1 MNAMGAMSVTRIAWF
16 EEAQGL
22 ASWSYLLMGA
32 VLLIL
37 VSLLSVRESTS
48 VAEDGVT
55 VRFGFLYRTRVTFS
69 EIARAEAV
77 SYRPVREYG
86 GWGIRGGGRRR
97 VLSMRGDQGV
107 LLTRVDGS
115 TLLIGSQKPRELLAA
130 LARGGVATEDRL
142 PVVVK
147 DF

>member
-1 MNAMGAMSVTRIAWF
+1 MNAVNAMNVTRIAWF

-32 VLLIL
+32 VFLIL
-37 VSLLSVRESTS
+37 VSLLSVRETTR
-48 VAEDGVT
+48 VAEDGLT
-55 VRFGFLYRTRVTFS
+55 VRFGFLHKTRVAFS

-77 SYRPVREYG
+77 AYRPVREYG

-115 TLLIGSQKPRELLAA
+115 TLLVGSQKPRELLAA
-130 LARGGVATEDRL
+130 LARGGVQTEDRL
-142 PVVVK
+142 PVVVRE
-147 DF
+147 F

>member
-1 MNAMGAMSVTRIAWF
+1 MTASNIAWF
-16 EEAQGL
+16 DESQGL
-22 ASWSYLLMGA
+22 PAWTYLLMGV

-37 VSLLSVRESTS
+37 LSTLTLRQMTS

-55 VRFGFLYRTRVTFS
+55 VRFGFVYKTRVAFS

-77 SYRPVREYG
+77 SYHPIREYG
-86 GWGIRGGGRRR
+86 GWGIRGFGRRR
-97 VLSMRGDQGV
+97 AVNMQGDLGV

-115 TLLIGSQKPRELLAA
+115 TLMIGSQKPRELLAA
-130 LARGGVATEDRL
+130 LARGGVQTEDRI
-142 PVVVK
+142 PVEVR

>member
-1 MNAMGAMSVTRIAWF
+1 MNGTNPMSLAWF
-16 EEAQGL
+16 EESQGL
-22 ASWSYLLMGA
+22 PAWTYLLMGV

-37 VSLLSVRESTS
+37 LSTVTLRQITS

-55 VRFGFLYRTRVTFS
+55 VRFGFLYKTRVPFT

-77 SYRPVREYG
+77 TYRPVHDYG
-86 GWGIRGGGRRR
+86 GWGIRGMGRRR
-97 VLSMRGDQGV
+97 ALNMRGNEGV

-130 LARGGVATEDRL
+130 LARSGVATEDRL
-142 PVVVK
+142 PVVVR